1 MLVLH
6 NSGLF
11 VKIAPIIEIGN
22 IMEAFLQEAKAS
34 SRVLSTLSGAEKN
47 RILKEMAED
56 LRTNTEAILKANA
69 LDMSDAE
76 SNNLAPSLKD
86 RLFLDE
92 SRIEGMA
99 VAIEEIAGLKE
110 PVGRVLDGWV
120 TEDGLK
126 IEKVSVPIGVIG
138 IIFES
143 RPNVTSDTAA
153 LSFKSSNVCVLKG
166 GKEAQ
171 NSNEAIAKVLQEVL
185 KANDLPQALI
195 SLIPDASREGVAKLI
210 KMDKYVDLIIPR
222 GGEGLIRYVSENASV
237 PVVKHDKGQCHTY
250 IDEDANVENAIA
262 IAINAK
268 VQRPG
273 VCNSMETLLV
283 DAAIA
288 EEVLPQLKTAF
299 DEAHTELK
307 GCERTRESIEVSQ
320 ATEADYDTEYLAN
333 ILNIRVVDGVD
344 GAIDHIV
351 RFGSGHSEAII
362 TENITTAEA
371 FLNSIDA
378 AAVYVNA
385 STRFTDGGAFG
396 FGAEVGIS
404 TNKLHARGPMGIEG
418 LTTYKFKI
426 YGSGQIR

>member
-1 MLVLH
+1 
-6 NSGLF
+6 
-11 VKIAPIIEIGN
+11 
-22 IMEAFLQEAKAS
+22 MEAFLKEAKAS
-34 SRVLSTLSGAEKN
+34 SRILSTVSGADKN
-47 RILKEMAED
+47 RILREMAAA
-56 LRTNTEAILKANA
+56 LRANTEDILKANA
-69 LDMSDAE
+69 LDMADAE
-76 SNNLAPSLKD
+76 TNNLAASLKD
-86 RLFLDE
+86 RLFLDTG
-92 SRIEGMA
+92 RVDAMA

-110 PVGRVLDGWV
+110 PVGRVLDGWI
-120 TEDGLK
+120 TEEGLK
-126 IEKVSVPIGVIG
+126 IEKVTVPIGVIG
-138 IIFES
+138 IIYES

-171 NSNEAIAKVLQEVL
+171 HSNEAIAKVLQGVL
-185 KANDLPQALI
+185 KANDLPEALI

-210 KMDKYVDLIIPR
+210 KMDKYVDLIVPR

-250 IDEDANVENAIA
+250 IDKDANVKNAIA
-262 IAINAK
+262 IAVNAK

-273 VCNSMETLLV
+273 VCNAMETLLV

-288 EEVLPQLKTAF
+288 EEVLPQLKAAF
-299 DEAHTELK
+299 DDAHTELK
-307 GCERTRESIEVSQ
+307 GCALTQNIIDVAP

-333 ILNIRVVDGVD
+333 ILNIKVVEGVE

-362 TENITTAEA
+362 TENITTAET
-371 FLNSIDA
+371 FLNGVDA

>member
-1 MLVLH
+1 
-6 NSGLF
+6 
-11 VKIAPIIEIGN
+11 
-22 IMEAFLQEAKAS
+22 METFLQEAKAS
-34 SRVLSTLSGAEKN
+34 SRVLSTLSGADKN
-47 RILKEMAED
+47 RILREMAQA
-56 LRTNTEAILKANA
+56 LRAQTGDILKANT
-69 LDMSDAE
+69 LDMQDAE
-76 SNNLAPSLKD
+76 RNNLTSALKD
-86 RLFLDE
+86 RLLLDE
-92 SRIEGMA
+92 GRVDGMA
-99 VAIEEIAGLKE
+99 VAIEEIAALKE

-171 NSNEAIAKVLQEVL
+171 NSNEAIAKVLRSVL
-185 KANDLPQALI
+185 KSNELPEALI

-210 KMDKYVDLIIPR
+210 KMDKYVDLIVPR
-222 GGEGLIRYVSENASV
+222 GGEGLIRYVSDNATV

-250 IDEDANVENAIA
+250 IDKDANVENAIA

-273 VCNSMETLLV
+273 VCNAMETLLV
-283 DAAIA
+283 DETIA
-288 EEVLPQLKTAF
+288 REVLPKLKAAF
-299 DEAHTELK
+299 DGAHTELK
-307 GCERTRESIEVSQ
+307 GCERTQKSIEV
-320 ATEADYDTEYLAN
+320 APAIEKDYDTEYLAN
-333 ILNIRVVDGVD
+333 ILNIRVVDGVE
-344 GAIDHIV
+344 GAIGHIIKH
-351 RFGSGHSEAII
+351 GSGHSEAII

-371 FLNSIDA
+371 FLNAIDA

-418 LTTYKFKI
+418 LTTYKYKI

>member
-1 MLVLH
+1 
-6 NSGLF
+6 
-11 VKIAPIIEIGN
+11 
-22 IMEAFLQEAKAS
+22 MESFLQEAKAS
-34 SRVLSTLSGAEKN
+34 SRVLATLSGREKN
-47 RILKEMAED
+47 RILNEMAQALRDNTND
-56 LRTNTEAILKANA
+56 LVKANS
-69 LDMSDAE
+69 LDMADGE
-76 SNNLAPSLKD
+76 KNNLTSALMD
-86 RLFLDE
+86 RLLLDE
-92 SRIEGMA
+92 SRVEAMA
-99 VAIEEIAGLKE
+99 VAIEDIAALKD
-110 PVGRVLDGWV
+110 PVGRVLDGWI
-120 TEDGLK
+120 TDDGLK
-126 IEKVSVPIGVIG
+126 MEKVSIPIGVIG
-138 IIFES
+138 IIYES

-153 LSFKSSNVCVLKG
+153 LCFKSSNVCVLKG

-171 NSNEAIAKVLQEVL
+171 NSNESIANILQNVLE
-185 KANDLPQALI
+185 KNNLPTALI
-195 SLIPDASREGVAKLI
+195 SLIPDSSRAGVDKLI

-222 GGEGLIRYVSENASV
+222 GGAGLIKHVSENATVS
-237 PVVKHDKGQCHTY
+237 VVKHDKGQCHTY
-250 IDEDANVENAIA
+250 IDKDAKLENAIA

-288 EEVLPQLKTAF
+288 DDALPKLKIAF

-307 GCERTRESIEVSQ
+307 GDVRTQDIIDIAH
-320 ATEADYDTEYLAN
+320 ATDEDYDTEYLAN
-333 ILNIRVVDGVD
+333 ILNIKVVDGVE

-351 RFGSGHSEAII
+351 RFTSGHSEAII
-362 TENITTAEA
+362 TENITAAELFMNA
-371 FLNSIDA
+371 IDA

-426 YGSGQIR
+426 YGSGQVRA

>member
-1 MLVLH
+1 
-6 NSGLF
+6 
-11 VKIAPIIEIGN
+11 
-22 IMEAFLQEAKAS
+22 METFLQEAKAS
-34 SRVLSTLSGAEKN
+34 SRVLASLSGADKN
-47 RILKEMAED
+47 RVLREMAAA
-56 LRTNTEAILKANA
+56 LRENTAEILVANA
-69 LDMSDAE
+69 VDMAEAE
-76 SNNLAPSLKD
+76 SNNLTSALKD
-86 RLFLDE
+86 RLLLDE
-92 SRIEGMA
+92 VRVEGMA
-99 VAIEEIAGLKE
+99 VAIEEIAALKE
-110 PVGRVLDGWV
+110 PVGRILDGWV

-171 NSNEAIAKVLQEVL
+171 HSNEAIAAVLQRVL
-185 KANDLPQALI
+185 KQNDLPEALI

-210 KMDKYVDLIIPR
+210 KMDKYVDLIVPR
-222 GGEGLIRYVSENASV
+222 GGEGLIRYVSDNATV

-250 IDEDANVENAIA
+250 IDEDANVENAIK

-273 VCNSMETLLV
+273 VCNAMETLLV

-288 EEVLPQLKTAF
+288 QEVLPKLKEAF
-299 DEAHTELK
+299 DAAHTELK
-307 GCERTRESIEVSQ
+307 GCGETQNIIEVAP
-320 ATEADYDTEYLAN
+320 ATEEDFDTEYLAN
-333 ILNIRVVDGVD
+333 ILNIRVVEGVE
-344 GAIDHIV
+344 GAIDHII
-351 RFGSGHSEAII
+351 RHGSGHSEAII
-362 TENITTAEA
+362 TENITTAEK
-371 FLNSIDA
+371 FLNGIDA